1 MFFIKMPVGA
11 LLLIALCAPS
21 GCGTLQ
27 RDQILDSGDINVTDL
42 YGETPLHT
50 RIYPA
55 TQFDVAT
62 MEELF
67 PILLLPGLLDFP
79 VSLVT
84 DTVCLPF
91 DLRRR
96 PNYGKHP
103 GIFAAVRYEDLG
115 KIESLLKEDPRLIC
129 SKDERGIMPLQLAAE
144 RHSTKVVEL
153 LLTHKADVNASDD
166 EGLPPLFEA
175 TLSNDLEMA
184 QLLLANGADVNS
196 RENSLGRTP
205 LDYATLY
212 GEKKM
217 AELLLAHGAH
227 VNAKNDTGRTPL
239 H

>member
-1 MFFIKMPVGA
+1 MFLIKMPIGA

-21 GCGTLQ
+21 GCGCGTLR
-27 RDQILDSGDINVTDL
+27 RDQILDSGNIKVILEYGDI
-42 YGETPLHT
+42 PLHT

-55 TQFDVAT
+55 TQFDVV
-62 MEELF
+62 MSEELF
-67 PILLLPGLLDFP
+67 PILVFPALLDFP

-91 DLRRR
+91 DLMRR
-96 PNYGKHP
+96 PNYCKHP

-129 SKDERGIMPLQLAAE
+129 SKDERGNMPLQLAAE
-144 RHSTKVVEL
+144 RDSTKVVEL

-175 TLSNDLEMA
+175 VLSDDVEMA

-196 RENSLGRTP
+196 RQNGRTP

-217 AELLLAHGAH
+217 AELLRQHGG
-227 VNAKNDTGRTPL
+227 KE
-239 H
+239 